1 MDCPGGDFMELSDMH
16 PWGSWMIVE
25 RDQPRDTT
33 ESGLIIPEKSKQD
46 CCEVTVLK
54 CGQEAA
60 IPWMGKPGEGFDAG
74 QRLVI
79 GQFDGIDMKIGMG
92 EGEEEKHITLIQPD
106 AVVCLLGGNHASP

>member
-1 MDCPGGDFMELSDMH
+1 MELKDMH
-16 PWGSWMIVE
+16 PCGNWMIVE

-54 CGQEAA
+54 TGPGRDAYAVPLREF
-60 IPWMGKPGEGFDAG
+60 KPGE
-74 QRLVI
+74 RLVI